1 MMDPSAS
8 FNGDKVKG
16 DGYYG
21 FSDGVH
27 TVPNR
32 VTSFVGTLKIQGNPK
47 RSQVQIG

>member
-1 MMDPSAS
+1 MMDQV

-27 TVPNR
+27 TV
-32 VTSFVGTLKIQGNPK
+32 
-47 RSQVQIG
+47 QIV